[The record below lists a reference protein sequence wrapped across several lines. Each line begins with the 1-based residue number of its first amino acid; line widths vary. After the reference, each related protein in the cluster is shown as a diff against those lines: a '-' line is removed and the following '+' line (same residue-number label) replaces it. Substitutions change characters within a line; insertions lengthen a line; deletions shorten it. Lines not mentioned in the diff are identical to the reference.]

1 MDPVKFITKNGSF
14 ESGELV
20 KLGPSLWQ
28 DIYINTKDSI
38 WKNFNN
44 ETNLE
49 NKIVM
54 YINFNKLY
62 KFHIVLYN
70 NRKYGIDD
78 TFYITKRQCS

>member
-44 ETNLE
+44 ETN
-49 NKIVM
+49 
-54 YINFNKLY
+54 YINS
-62 KFHIVLYN
+62 I
-70 NRKYGIDD
+70 
-78 TFYITKRQCS
+78 